1 MLTNKYLKAL
11 WLKESDRQS
20 CIDQLAELRESFTQ
34 ITGVSNTYRHA
45 KLEMEVGDCY
55 ISLQQ
60 KEKALDHFNR
70 GNEIITHVYGPS
82 HSLHQ
87 RYYSFA
93 LLYYS
98 LASENEKLN
107 HFAKEVMDLV
117 VRVNGEHSM
126 FNLDTFLTQISVL
139 SDVEAGDSEII
150 KVIDE
155 MKKCSET
162 SNYLTQAK
170 VIRSMGLFQESLRV
184 YKDVYPNET
193 M

>member
-1 MLTNKYLKAL
+1 M
-11 WLKESDRQS
+11 
-20 CIDQLAELRESFTQ
+20 
-34 ITGVSNTYRHA
+34 
-45 KLEMEVGDCY
+45 
-55 ISLQQ
+55 
-60 KEKALDHFNR
+60 
-70 GNEIITHVYGPS
+70 YGPS

-139 SDVEAGDSEII
+139 SDVEAGDSEIV

-155 MKKCSET
+155 MRKCSET

>member
-1 MLTNKYLKAL
+1 
-11 WLKESDRQS
+11 
-20 CIDQLAELRESFTQ
+20 
-34 ITGVSNTYRHA
+34 
-45 KLEMEVGDCY
+45 
-55 ISLQQ
+55 
-60 KEKALDHFNR
+60 
-70 GNEIITHVYGPS
+70 
-82 HSLHQ
+82 
-87 RYYSFA
+87 
-93 LLYYS
+93 
-98 LASENEKLN
+98 
-107 HFAKEVMDLV
+107 MDLV

-155 MKKCSET
+155 MRKCSET

-184 YKDVYPNET
+184 YKDVYPSET